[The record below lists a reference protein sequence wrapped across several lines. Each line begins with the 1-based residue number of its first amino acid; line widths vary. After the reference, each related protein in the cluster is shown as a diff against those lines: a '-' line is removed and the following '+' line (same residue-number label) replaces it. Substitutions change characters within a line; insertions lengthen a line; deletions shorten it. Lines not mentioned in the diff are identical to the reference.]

1 MTLFIHDS
9 MYSARNVDFELGH
22 VWSFLRPG
30 GAVFV
35 DDIDVN
41 RGFDEFVRSFP
52 DQSSLICEAE
62 PLRPDTRR
70 FNNKG
75 LFGIAVK
82 TVGGPQQGSQ
92 LG

>member
-1 MTLFIHDS
+1 MNLFIHDS